1 MRPLKLKMTA
11 FGPYGEIET
20 VDFQELNGRNLFL
33 VTGPT
38 GSGKTTIFDAI
49 SFAMYGE
56 ASGSSG
62 GGKSGR
68 SAESLRSQYSRD
80 DLLTVVELD
89 FELKGTRYNV
99 KRIPK
104 QDKPKSRGEG
114 FTEQKPEAELLIG
127 QGQGRKV
134 VTGVSRVN
142 EKIES
147 IMGINADQF
156 RQIMMIPQGEF
167 RQMLNSDSQDRE
179 KVLRKLFDTRLYNL
193 IQMNLDMKSK
203 ALHREIEDKEKL
215 RNYEAAK
222 IDCGGDMALEDLL
235 ASDSRNMDEII
246 LKTLELIKRDESL
259 KKDMSLEIEGKNRE
273 KEDIVSKREKAKSD
287 NEKLKL
293 KDKTAA
299 EVGKL
304 EERSAEIRDLKERI
318 IRGEK
323 AALILQHEKNRNE
336 RKKELEG
343 ILGNRKKKEKELS
356 EAKGILEKAQDVF
369 SKEDSSESREM
380 REKLV
385 EKLRSLKSLED
396 KVSRIEAVSRS
407 VEEMEKDVKILQK
420 KKDASLLTLEKNR
433 KDLGGY
439 EERLKK
445 SGEAKTAQVRLRSEY
460 KQEEEKRK
468 SLEKIH
474 LNFKEEDK
482 VLTDLEKHRKTVE
495 KEEKVLQSIDKMY
508 KSSKL
513 AFLRNQAALLAAEL
527 EEGKPCPVC
536 GSIDHPAPAAIL
548 GESISE
554 DRINE
559 LEEGVKKQDKKVNDA
574 AKKVAVAEEKL
585 KKIWKDRKTLF
596 NDLVAYSESTDDDKL
611 RDMKYLESL
620 SKGDMPAIID
630 NCRMKLDDIAGQ
642 GKKMKALADEG
653 GDLEEKI
660 KAARKY
666 IEDLDK
672 EIERLTTVQLESAG
686 ILSREKTKLE
696 AIYTEV
702 PEDLRSVKSL
712 ASKVN
717 EVETTKRRMEE
728 SYESARKN
736 LESAKVSFA
745 GVSASLEQLKMEEEN
760 SREKS
765 EKTGR
770 ELEAKISSEG
780 FSSFDDY
787 VSSKM
792 TPDELEIN
800 RKIVEE
806 HRRELHFQKQQYEKL
821 LAETKGLQ
829 VSSMEEFDKAVV
841 SIGSTINEMIKTRSS
856 IENRSANN
864 SEIVESIK
872 KINEEIG
879 DREKHY
885 KVLGSLARV
894 AQGRNRGMITFE
906 RYVLAAFLDDILK
919 AANIRLKKMSQG
931 RFVLSRTE
939 ELERKNKQSG
949 LELEVFDNYTGK
961 SRHVKTLSG
970 GEGFKA
976 SLSMALG
983 LSDVVQ
989 SYAGGVQLDTMF
1001 IDEGFGTLDQESLD
1015 NAISCLIDLQESGRL
1030 VGIISHVQELKER
1043 IDTRLE
1049 VKSTNT
1055 GSTTEFVVM

>member
-1 MRPLKLKMTA
+1 MRPLKLRMTA

-80 DLLTVVELD
+80 DLLTEVELD
-89 FELKGTRYNV
+89 FELKGTRYSV

-104 QDKPKSRGEG
+104 QNKPKSRGEG

-134 VTGVSRVN
+134 MTGVSRVN

-147 IMGINADQF
+147 LMGINADQF

-193 IQMNLDMKSK
+193 MQMNLDMKSK
-203 ALHREIEDKEKL
+203 ALHRDIEDKERL

-222 IDCGGDMALEDLL
+222 IDCGEDEVLEELV
-235 ASDSRNMDEII
+235 ASASKNMDEII
-246 LKTLELIKRDESL
+246 LRTLELIKRDEGL
-259 KKDMSLEIEGKNRE
+259 KRDMSLKIEGKNKE
-273 KEDIVSKREKAKSD
+273 KEDLVSKREKAKSD

-293 KDKTAA
+293 KDSTAE

-304 EERSAEIRDLKERI
+304 EERSAEIKDLKERI
-318 IRGEK
+318 MKGEK
-323 AALILQHEKNRNE
+323 AALILQHEKNRDE
-336 RKKELEG
+336 RQKELDG
-343 ILGNRKKKEKELS
+343 IIEKGKKKEKELL
-356 EAKGILEKAQDVF
+356 EAKGILEKAEAVF
-369 SKEDSSESREM
+369 GKEDSSESRAM

-385 EKLRSLKSLED
+385 EKLRSLKALED

-407 VEEMEKDVKILQK
+407 VEQMGKDAEIQHK
-420 KKDASLLTLEKNR
+420 KKETSLLNLDKTRKN
-433 KDLGGY
+433 LGGY

-460 KQEEEKRK
+460 KQWEEKRK
-468 SLEKIH
+468 NLEKIH
-474 LNFKEEDK
+474 LNFQEWDK
-482 VLTDLEKHRKTVE
+482 VWTDLEKYRKTVE
-495 KEEKVLQSIDKMY
+495 KEEQVLQSLDKVY

-513 AFLRNQAALLAAEL
+513 VFLRNQAALLAAEL

-536 GSIDHPAPAAIL
+536 GSLDHPSPALIS

-559 LEEGVKKQDKKVNDA
+559 LEEDVKKQDKKVNDA
-574 AKKVAVAEEKL
+574 ARKVAVSEEKL
-585 KKIWKDRKTLF
+585 KKISEDRKILF
-596 NDLVAYSESTDDDKL
+596 NELVCYSESTDDGKL
-611 RDMKYLESL
+611 RDMKYLEAL
-620 SKGDMPAIID
+620 SKEDMPAIME
-630 NCRMKLDDIAGQ
+630 NCRMKLDDIAGE

-653 GDLEEKI
+653 NELEGKI
-660 KAARKY
+660 KASRKN

-672 EIERLTTVQLESAG
+672 EIESLTATQLESAG
-686 ILSREKTKLE
+686 KLSREKTKLE

-702 PEDLRSVKSL
+702 PEELRSVKSL
-712 ASKVN
+712 ITKMN
-717 EVETTKRRMEE
+717 EVATIKRRVEE
-728 SYESARKN
+728 SYESARRN

-745 GVSASLEQLKMEEEN
+745 GVKASLEQLRNEEK
-760 SREKS
+760 SSCEKS
-765 EKTGR
+765 EKAGR
-770 ELEAKISSEG
+770 ELKAKIISEG
-780 FSSFDDY
+780 FLSFDDY

-792 TPDELEIN
+792 TADELEIN

-821 LAETKGLQ
+821 VAETKGLQ
-829 VSSMEEFDKAVV
+829 VASIEEFDKAVD
-841 SIGSTINEMIKTRSS
+841 SIGSAINEMIKTRSA

-872 KINEEIG
+872 KIKEEIG
-879 DREKHY
+879 DRENRY
-885 KVLGSLARV
+885 KVLGNLAAI
-894 AQGRNRGMITFE
+894 AQGRNKGMITFE

-919 AANIRLKKMSQG
+919 AANIRLRKMSQG